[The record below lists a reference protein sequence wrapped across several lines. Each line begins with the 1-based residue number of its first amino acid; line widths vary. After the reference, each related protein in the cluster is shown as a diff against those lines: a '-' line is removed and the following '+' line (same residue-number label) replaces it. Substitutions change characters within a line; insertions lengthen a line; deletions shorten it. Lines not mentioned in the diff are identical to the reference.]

1 MTNLN
6 EMRMLRSSLAHID
19 DAAWH
24 LQRAADV
31 AHQSGNHSRGE
42 ALEMK
47 GEELQI
53 IRKRIANDLHVLE
66 EQAVIELLKG
76 KP

>member
-47 GEELQI
+47 IDDLQQL
-53 IRKRIANDLHVLE
+53 RRRIESDLRQLE
-66 EQAVIELLKG
+66 TQAFEQTKV
-76 KP
+76 P